1 MSGLEQVVD
10 LHRVGLEMD
19 RALEAAAR
27 LYLPVPLLEALLALA
42 GVLGAALVLG
52 LLAAVGQAVLRS
64 LRGAIRSLMS
74 LKRTR
79 P

>member
-19 RALEAAAR
+19 RALEAVAR
-27 LYLPVPLLEALLALA
+27 LDLPVPLLEALLALA